1 MLEFVR
7 SLRRS
12 GTLVYQLPSLAA
24 AFLIAENFYKF
35 RSFAL
40 ECLAFMATWYAIDL
54 AVDAGK
60 RLVVRARVK
69 GGAQ

>member
-1 MLEFVR
+1 MLEFIR
-7 SLRRS
+7 SLNRN
-12 GTLVYQLPSLAA
+12 GTLVYQLPSMAA

-54 AVDAGK
+54 AVDMLRKLLAKTRVPAGP
-60 RLVVRARVK
+60 
-69 GGAQ
+69 Q

>member
-1 MLEFVR
+1 MLEFIR
-7 SLRRS
+7 SLNRN
-12 GTLVYQLPSLAA
+12 GTLVYQLPSMTA

-54 AVDAGK
+54 AVDILRKLLAK
-60 RLVVRARVK
+60 TRVP
-69 GGAQ
+69 ADPQ

>member
-7 SLRRS
+7 SLNRN
-12 GTLVYQLPSLAA
+12 GTLVYQLPSMTA

-54 AVDAGK
+54 AVDILRKLLAK
-60 RLVVRARVK
+60 TRLPADP
-69 GGAQ
+69 Q

>member
-1 MLEFVR
+1 MLEFIR
-7 SLRRS
+7 SLNRN
-12 GTLVYQLPSLAA
+12 GTLVYQLPSMTA

-54 AVDAGK
+54 AVDILRKLLAK
-60 RLVVRARVK
+60 ARVP
-69 GGAQ
+69 ADPQ

>member
-7 SLRRS
+7 SLNRN
-12 GTLVYQLPSLAA
+12 GTLVYQLPSMTA

-54 AVDAGK
+54 AVDILRKLLANTRAAAGP
-60 RLVVRARVK
+60 
-69 GGAQ
+69 Q

>member
-1 MLEFVR
+1 M
-7 SLRRS
+7 
-12 GTLVYQLPSLAA
+12 TA

-54 AVDAGK
+54 AVDILRKLLAK
-60 RLVVRARVK
+60 ARVP
-69 GGAQ
+69 ADSQ

>member
-1 MLEFVR
+1 MLEFIR
-7 SLRRS
+7 SLNRN
-12 GTLVYQLPSLAA
+12 GTLAYQLPSMAA

-54 AVDAGK
+54 AVDILRKLLAK
-60 RLVVRARVK
+60 ARVP
-69 GGAQ
+69 ADPQ

>member
-1 MLEFVR
+1 MLEFIR
-7 SLRRS
+7 SLNRN
-12 GTLVYQLPSLAA
+12 GTLVYQLPSMAA

-54 AVDAGK
+54 AVDILRKLLANTRAAAGP
-60 RLVVRARVK
+60 
-69 GGAQ
+69 Q

>member
-1 MLEFVR
+1 MLEFIR
-7 SLRRS
+7 SLNRN
-12 GTLVYQLPSLAA
+12 GTLVYQLPSMTA

-54 AVDAGK
+54 AVDILRKLLAKTRAAAGP
-60 RLVVRARVK
+60 
-69 GGAQ
+69 Q

>member
-1 MLEFVR
+1 MLEFIR
-7 SLRRS
+7 SLNRN
-12 GTLVYQLPSLAA
+12 GTLVYQLPSMAA

-54 AVDAGK
+54 AVDILRKLLAKTRAAAGP
-60 RLVVRARVK
+60 
-69 GGAQ
+69 Q

>member
-1 MLEFVR
+1 MLEFIR
-7 SLRRS
+7 SLNRN
-12 GTLVYQLPSLAA
+12 GTLVYQLPSMAA

-54 AVDAGK
+54 AVDILRKLLAK
-60 RLVVRARVK
+60 ARVP
-69 GGAQ
+69 ADPQ

>member
-1 MLEFVR
+1 MLEFIR
-7 SLRRS
+7 SLNRN
-12 GTLVYQLPSLAA
+12 GTLVYQLPSMTA

-54 AVDAGK
+54 AVDILRKLLAKTRVPAGP
-60 RLVVRARVK
+60 
-69 GGAQ
+69 Q

>member
-7 SLRRS
+7 SLNRN
-12 GTLVYQLPSLAA
+12 GTLVYQLPSMTA

-54 AVDAGK
+54 AVDILRKLLAK
-60 RLVVRARVK
+60 ARVP
-69 GGAQ
+69 ADPQ

>member
-7 SLRRS
+7 SLNRN
-12 GTLVYQLPSLAA
+12 GTLVYQLPSMTA

-40 ECLAFMATWYAIDL
+40 ECLAFMATWYAIVL
-54 AVDAGK
+54 AVDILRKLLAK
-60 RLVVRARVK
+60 ARVP
-69 GGAQ
+69 ADPQ